1 MAKKIL
7 IVAGEPSGDI
17 HAANLVL
24 ELKKVYPDAFFY
36 GLGGKN
42 MRSAGVYV
50 AYDLTA
56 LAVVGFFEILKGY
69 SAFKKIFED
78 LLKKTQE
85 IKPDAAI
92 LVDYPGFNLRLAARL
107 KKMGIKT
114 IYFISPQVWA
124 WGKKR
129 IHFIRKTID
138 LMLVLFKFEE
148 ILYSDGAFNVKFIG
162 HPLLD
167 IVRPTMSREQLLES
181 IAFRKDFK
189 TIALLPGSRE
199 REIANHLTVMLQ
211 AAGEIHKKMKETQFL
226 ICRTTSLRREIYK
239 NIIDRIKIDFPYKIL
254 DDLTYDGIR
263 ASDLAIVASG
273 TATLETAI
281 LNKPMVI
288 IYKVSLPTWIMAK
301 LFIKIPDIGLVNVVA
316 GERIVPELTQ
326 FDATPGKISKTVL
339 KLLEDKQAL
348 EKIHAELYAL
358 KNTLGIPGAS
368 QRAAEEIFKF
378 LGP

>member
-7 IVAGEPSGDI
+7 VVAGEPSGDI

-24 ELKKVYPDAFFY
+24 HLKKFYPDAFFY

-42 MRSAGVYV
+42 MQAAGVTI
-50 AYDLTA
+50 AYDITD
-56 LAVVGFFEILKGY
+56 LAVVGFFEILKNY
-69 SAFKKIFED
+69 STFKKIFEG
-78 LLKKTQE
+78 LLKKTEE

-107 KKMGIKT
+107 KKMGIGI

-129 IHFIRKTID
+129 IHFIRKHID

-148 ILYSDGAFNVKFIG
+148 ILYSDGSFNIKFVG

-167 IVRPTMSREQLLES
+167 IVKPTMSREQLLET
-181 IAFRKDFK
+181 IGFK
-189 TIALLPGSRE
+189 KNYKTLALLPGSRE
-199 REIANHLTVMLQ
+199 REVSNHLPVMLG
-211 AAGEIHKKMKETQFL
+211 AAQQIHKKIKESQFL
-226 ICRTTSLRREIYK
+226 ICRTTTLRREIFK
-239 NIIDRIKIDFPYKIL
+239 EIIDKVKIDFPYKIL
-254 DDLTYDGIR
+254 DDQSYEGVF
-263 ASDLAIVASG
+263 ASELAIVASG

-281 LNKPMVI
+281 LNKPMII
-288 IYKVSLPTWIMAK
+288 IYKVSILTWLLAK
-301 LFIKIPDIGLVNVVA
+301 MFIKIPHIGLVNVVA
-316 GERIVPELTQ
+316 GQKIVPELIQ
-326 FDATPGKISKTVL
+326 FDATPNKISKTAL
-339 KLLEDKQAL
+339 ELLEDKQTL

-368 QRAAEEIFKF
+368 QRAAEEIYKF
-378 LGP
+378 LG